1 MALATHAAQYTAE
14 SAKQTFFLASHLVSH
29 ARSAFNAFREIPR
42 TLFSAPAEKLWRE
55 NTKFLPPFEWF
66 PLRLFMEL
74 RIHFQFRA
82 KYPGKGIKTL
92 QYLPPPLF
100 FLSESLRIPSGVI
113 LSRIVWRIYS
123 ECLGNYRSVGGGPYR
138 AISHFRPL
146 RPKPAG
152 AGKMEFGRVADRKT
166 FFDERASVSRMRCIT
181 MYSRKGGRYE
191 KYFHFFSWE
200 SEVLSLLHGAKMT
213 RNCPIIIIA
222 LFFFSRKPLSST

>member
-1 MALATHAAQYTAE
+1 ME
-14 SAKQTFFLASHLVSH
+14 KVS
-29 ARSAFNAFREIPR
+29 
-42 TLFSAPAEKLWRE
+42 KLS
-55 NTKFLPPFEWF
+55 NTSPS
-66 PLRLFMEL
+66 PLL
-74 RIHFQFRA
+74 
-82 KYPGKGIKTL
+82 
-92 QYLPPPLF
+92 

-181 MYSRKGGRYE
+181 MYSRKGGRYRK
-191 KYFHFFSWE
+191 KYF
-200 SEVLSLLHGAKMT
+200 
-213 RNCPIIIIA
+213 
-222 LFFFSRKPLSST
+222 LFFVGKRSAFTSSWRENDTKLSNHHHRPLLLPSRKPLSST